1 MSEPII
7 FSGSIVAIV
16 SPMDGDGGIDWDA
29 LARLV
34 DWHVESGTS
43 GIVAVGTTGESPT
56 LDFKEHR
63 HIWEF
68 PKLGVPFLGVL
79 IIRTPLFKVPYLDI
93 LFSETPICK
102 V

>member
-1 MSEPII
+1 MTEMPHLETE
-7 FSGSIVAIV
+7 
-16 SPMDGDGGIDWDA
+16 MK
-29 LARLV
+29 
-34 DWHVESGTS
+34 
-43 GIVAVGTTGESPT
+43 